1 VDPAV
6 VRPPEV
12 DRPPGRLA
20 VDPAV
25 VRPPEVDRPPGRLAV
40 EPAACLDVDA
50 LWLRTRASPPMRRS
64 PSEPN
69 LDRPTSTVQAS
80 TSTVP
85 SLNLNRQALN
95 LDSRL
100 RHWLSHDLYAEFTA
114 R

>member
-1 VDPAV
+1 
-6 VRPPEV
+6 
-12 DRPPGRLA
+12 
-20 VDPAV
+20 
-25 VRPPEVDRPPGRLAV
+25 
-40 EPAACLDVDA
+40 
-50 LWLRTRASPPMRRS
+50 MRRS

-85 SLNLNRQALN
+85 SLNLNHQALN